1 MRGADEGADD
11 MIAATETGGQE
22 EQLVA
27 FKLGEEV
34 YGVDIALIH
43 EIIRWREIT
52 AIPRAASEIEGVIN
66 LRGKIV
72 PVLDLRKRLGLP
84 LAEHDGATR
93 IIVAE
98 TADSTVGLIV
108 DSVVGVLRIPQASI
122 EPPAPLVASV
132 DIDAIRG
139 IGKISDTLVILLNM
153 DRALNINSALPLAA

>member
-1 MRGADEGADD
+1 M
-11 MIAATETGGQE
+11 MTAAINGEQE

-34 YGVDIALIH
+34 YGLEIALIH

-52 AIPRAASEIEGVIN
+52 AIPRTASEIEGVIN

-72 PVLDLRKRLGLP
+72 PILDLRQRLGLP
-84 LAEHDGATR
+84 GVERGSATR

-122 EPPAPLVASV
+122 EPPSPLVSRI
-132 DIDAIRG
+132 DEDAIRG
-139 IGKISDTLVILLNM
+139 IGKIADTLVILLNM
-153 DRALNINSALPLAA
+153 EKALGGRVSSVGYRASENALAA

>member
-1 MRGADEGADD
+1 M
-11 MIAATETGGQE
+11 MTATENGEQE

-34 YGVDIALIH
+34 YGIEIALIH

-52 AIPRAASEIEGVIN
+52 AIPRTASEIEGVIN

-72 PVLDLRKRLGLP
+72 PVLDLRQRLGLP
-84 LAEHDGATR
+84 SAERGGATR

-98 TADSTVGLIV
+98 TLESTVGLIV

-122 EPPAPLVASV
+122 EPPAPLIARI
-132 DIDAIRG
+132 DEDAIRG
-139 IGKISDTLVILLNM
+139 IGKIADMLVILLNM
-153 DRALNINSALPLAA
+153 ERAMQGIRG

>member
-1 MRGADEGADD
+1 
-11 MIAATETGGQE
+11 MIAATQSSEQE

-27 FKLGEEV
+27 FNLGEEV

-43 EIIRWREIT
+43 EIIRWRETT
-52 AIPRAASEIEGVIN
+52 AIPQTTSEIEGVIN

-84 LAEHDGATR
+84 AAERNGATR

-122 EPPAPLVASV
+122 EPPAPLVARI
-132 DIDAIRG
+132 DIDTVRG
-139 IGKISDTLVILLNM
+139 IGKVSDMLVILLNM
-153 DRALNINSALPLAA
+153 DHALNFNHALPLAA

>member
-1 MRGADEGADD
+1 M
-11 MIAATETGGQE
+11 MAATETSGPE

-34 YGVDIALIH
+34 YGLDIALIH

-72 PVLDLRKRLGLP
+72 PVVDLSKRMGLP
-84 LAEHDGATR
+84 VSERGNATR

-98 TADSTVGLIV
+98 TIDSTVGLIV
-108 DSVVGVLRIPQASI
+108 DSVVGVLRLPQANI
-122 EPPAPLVASV
+122 EPPAPLVASL
-132 DIDAIRG
+132 DADAIRG
-139 IGKISDTLVILLNM
+139 IGKISDMLVILLNM
-153 DRALNINSALPLAA
+153 DRALQGRVSGIGC

>member
-1 MRGADEGADD
+1 M
-11 MIAATETGGQE
+11 MTATENDEQE

-34 YGVDIALIH
+34 YGLEIALIH

-52 AIPRAASEIEGVIN
+52 AIPRTASEIEGVIN

-72 PVLDLRKRLGLP
+72 PILDLRKRLGLP
-84 LAEHDGATR
+84 EVERGGATR

-122 EPPAPLVASV
+122 EPPAPLVARI
-132 DIDAIRG
+132 DEDAIRG
-139 IGKISDTLVILLNM
+139 IGKISDMLVILLNM
-153 DRALNINSALPLAA
+153 DRALQRAA

>member
-1 MRGADEGADD
+1 M
-11 MIAATETGGQE
+11 MAATETGGPE

-27 FKLGEEV
+27 FKLGEEI
-34 YGVDIALIH
+34 YGLDIALIH

-72 PVLDLRKRLGLP
+72 PVVDLSRRMGLP
-84 LAEHDGATR
+84 VSERGNATR

-98 TADSTVGLIV
+98 TIDSTVGLIV

-122 EPPAPLVASV
+122 EPPAPLVASL
-132 DIDAIRG
+132 DADAIRG
-139 IGKISDTLVILLNM
+139 IGKISDMLVILLNM
-153 DRALNINSALPLAA
+153 DRALQGRVLGVRC